1 VIARELAR
9 EGARLVICARDEDEL
24 SVAREE
30 LQAQA
35 DVLAIRCDLTD
46 RSAVKAMVEQVIGHF
61 GAIDVL
67 INNAGVIGVAPIQH
81 VTMDDYHSAMDINFW
96 SAVHVAYDVVP
107 HMQQRG
113 GGRIVNISSIGGKI
127 GVPHLT
133 PYCASKFALTGWSRS
148 LRGELAKDNIYV
160 TTVIPGLMRTGSPRN
175 ADFKGQNE
183 AEYAWFKVAD
193 SLPLLTVSAERAAR
207 DVIEAARRGA
217 VEVIIGAVTKIG
229 VKFDQNFPEWG
240 GEIAGVA
247 ARLLPRPGGIG
258 LESRKGSESESAVSE
273 SVAATLTDRAA
284 SRNNEVPVNG

>member
-1 VIARELAR
+1 VIARELAG

-46 RSAVKAMVEQVIGHF
+46 RSAVKAMVEQAIGHF

-67 INNAGVIGVAPIQH
+67 INNAGIIGVTPIEH
-81 VTMDDYHSAMDINFW
+81 ATMEDYHSAMDINFW
-96 SAVHVAYDVVP
+96 GAVHVAYDVVP

-113 GGRIVNISSIGGKI
+113 SGRIVNISSIGGKI

-148 LRGELAKDNIYV
+148 LRGELVKDGIYV

-183 AEYAWFKVAD
+183 AEYAWFKVGD

-217 VEVIIGAVTKIG
+217 VELIIGAVTKIG
-229 VKFDQNFPEWG
+229 VMFDQNFPEWG
-240 GEIAGVA
+240 GEITGVA
-247 ARLLPRPGGIG
+247 ARLLPSPGGIG
-258 LESRKGSESESAVSE
+258 LQSRKGSESESAVSE

-284 SRNNEVPVNG
+284 RRNNEVPVNG